1 MADRAQPVIAGLVT
15 AFVGFMGAFAVVL
28 AGLRAVGAT
37 EAQAASGLLV
47 LSVSMGLV
55 GIGLSVRTRTPIAI
69 AWSTPGAALLVSTG
83 AQDGGWPAAIG
94 AFAVCGVLLA
104 LAGLWR
110 PLGRLVAAIPAPIA
124 SAMLAG
130 VLLTV
135 CLAPARAA
143 AESPAQA
150 LPVIAAWLVL
160 WRFAPRWA
168 VPGALAALALVMVVE
183 GASVEGRL
191 APAIDATA
199 PTFDL
204 GAVVGLGL
212 PLFLVTMAAQNVT
225 GMAVLQGF
233 GYRPDLRPILLSTGA
248 MTALISPFGGHAI
261 NLAAITQA
269 LAAGPDAGPDPSR
282 RWLAAATAGGGVIVL
297 GLGAGLATALA
308 SAAPAGLIDAVAG
321 LALLGALTAALAVA
335 LADTPDRD
343 AAVVTL
349 VVAASAITVVG
360 ISAPFW
366 GLVAGLGIR
375 WLKRLR
381 ADPPAVTPPVGP

>member
-1 MADRAQPVIAGLVT
+1 M
-15 AFVGFMGAFAVVL
+15 
-28 AGLRAVGAT
+28 
-37 EAQAASGLLV
+37 
-47 LSVSMGLV
+47 
-55 GIGLSVRTRTPIAI
+55 
-69 AWSTPGAALLVSTG
+69 
-83 AQDGGWPAAIG
+83 
-94 AFAVCGVLLA
+94 
-104 LAGLWR
+104 
-110 PLGRLVAAIPAPIA
+110 
-124 SAMLAG
+124 
-130 VLLTV
+130 
-135 CLAPARAA
+135 
-143 AESPAQA
+143 
-150 LPVIAAWLVL
+150 
-160 WRFAPRWA
+160 
-168 VPGALAALALVMVVE
+168 
-183 GASVEGRL
+183 EGRL